1 MLHPHRKVLAMN
13 RADELLRSLKRN
25 SIAGGLAALLLATGV
40 GGWASFTSIAGAV
53 VAHGSFVV
61 DSNVKQVQHPEGGV
75 VGELLVREGDWVGAG
90 QVLVRLDATQTRAG
104 LAIVVKRLDE
114 LEARRARLEAE
125 RDGLDTILLPE
136 DLLARR
142 DDAEVEK
149 AIASEESLFRFRRD
163 TLAGQKAQLLER
175 IEQYRSEEAGLVSQ
189 QEAIESGLGVLEK
202 EIEGLKL
209 LYASNLVSMQRLNAL
224 ELEAATQRGER
235 GVALA
240 SQAQVAGRIA
250 EVNLQI
256 LQLDVDRKAEVGG
269 ELRDIQ
275 AQLGEYVERRIAAE
289 DALRRIDIV
298 APQDGI
304 VHELAIHTVGGVV
317 SAGQTLMLVV
327 PDGEALTL
335 ELQLSPRDIDQV
347 HPGQLA
353 TVRLSAFNQRTTP
366 ELLGHVS
373 LVAPDLTVDER
384 TGVSYYRLRVE
395 LKPEELSRL
404 SGLALLPGMPG
415 EAFIQTGERTVVS
428 YLVKPLT
435 DQINRAFREE

>member
-1 MLHPHRKVLAMN
+1 MN
-13 RADELLRSLKRN
+13 RSDELSRSLTRN
-25 SIAGGLAALLLATGV
+25 SIAGGLAALLLATGI
-40 GGWASFTSIAGAV
+40 GGWASFASIAGAV
-53 VAHGSFVV
+53 VAHGSFIV
-61 DSNVKQVQHPEGGV
+61 DSNVKQVQRPEGGV
-75 VGELLVREGDWVGAG
+75 VGELLVREGDRVGAG

-125 RDGLDTILLPE
+125 RDGLDTILLP
-136 DLLARR
+136 DHLLTRR
-142 DDAEVEK
+142 DDPEVEK
-149 AIASEESLFRFRRD
+149 AIASEESLFRFRLD
-163 TLAGQKAQLLER
+163 ALAGQKAQLLER
-175 IEQYRSEEAGLVSQ
+175 IAQYRSEEAGLVAQ
-189 QEAIESGLGVLEK
+189 QEAIESGLAVLEK
-202 EIEGLKL
+202 EIEG
-209 LYASNLVSMQRLNAL
+209 SMPAISCPCSAQRSGAGSCYPAWKAL
-224 ELEAATQRGER
+224 
-235 GVALA
+235 VALA

-256 LQLDVDRKAEVGG
+256 LQLDVDRKAEVGS
-269 ELRDIQ
+269 ESRDIQ
-275 AQLGEYVERRIAAE
+275 AQIGEYVERRIAAE
-289 DALRRIDIV
+289 GALRRIDIV

-304 VHELAIHTVGGVV
+304 IHELAIHTVGGVV

-327 PDGEALTL
+327 PDDEALTL
-335 ELQLSPRDIDQV
+335 ELQLSPCDIDQV

-395 LKPEELSRL
+395 LEAEELNRI

-428 YLVKPLT
+428 YLIKPMT